1 MIQASSVVP
10 VAVQM
15 QVGVSIVTDQ
25 TVTPEAQDN
34 QPLTVLLPDSR
45 EMDDPPPPYQ
55 AVATGY
61 QTLQVDM
68 PPSYE
73 EAEHGHGHGHG
84 EDVTSSTFRNIRL
97 VARQYVKIKTKNK

>member
-1 MIQASSVVP
+1 MIQASSGVP

-73 EAEHGHGHGHG
+73 EAEHGQWK
-84 EDVTSSTFRNIRL
+84 T
-97 VARQYVKIKTKNK
+97 YV